1 MPKFNFN
8 YCKSIFKFLIL
19 CLWIKL
25 LLFSYNIQNNLT
37 IIIFYIKMKWRWKGT
52 YIEAGE
58 FGGGYEQ
65 ITIINRAGG
74 TYKWMDES
82 WKPSRLG
89 SVCVRSGIGQ
99 WVVVRVVV
107 VVRAAG
113 VVQAAAGA
121 GGGLRRWCHCWG
133 RGGEG
138 AWGELLGALVAQRV
152 VAGESVCM
160 FAITVLR
167 PAVR

>member
-1 MPKFNFN
+1 
-8 YCKSIFKFLIL
+8 
-19 CLWIKL
+19 
-25 LLFSYNIQNNLT
+25 
-37 IIIFYIKMKWRWKGT
+37 MKWRWKGT

-107 VVRAAG
+107 VRAAV
-113 VVQAAAGA
+113 VVQAVAAA
-121 GGGLRRWCHCWG
+121 VVASTWCQCWWWCHVSGGG
-133 RGGEG
+133 G
-138 AWGELLGALVAQRV
+138 AVVVVVVLVVLV
-152 VAGESVCM
+152 VVMVPSSW
-160 FAITVLR
+160 
-167 PAVR
+167 

>member
-8 YCKSIFKFLIL
+8 YCKSIFKFFIL

-25 LLFSYNIQNNLT
+25 LLFNYNIQNNLT
-37 IIIFYIKMKWRWKGT
+37 IIIFYRKMKWRWKGT

-74 TYKWMDES
+74 SYKWMDES

-107 VVRAAG
+107 VRVAV
-113 VVQAAAGA
+113 VVQAAAA
-121 GGGLRRWCHCWG
+121 EVVSTWCHVSGGG
-133 RGGEG
+133 
-138 AWGELLGALVAQRV
+138 ADVVVLVWV
-152 VAGESVCM
+152 VVMVPSSW
-160 FAITVLR
+160 
-167 PAVR
+167 

>member
-8 YCKSIFKFLIL
+8 YFKSIFKFFIL

-25 LLFSYNIQNNLT
+25 LLFNYNIQNNLT
-37 IIIFYIKMKWRWKGT
+37 IIIFYRKMKWRWKGT

-107 VVRAAG
+107 VVQAAV
-113 VVQAAAGA
+113 VVQAVAVAAAVSSTSCHVSGGA
-121 GGGLRRWCHCWG
+121 VVVVVV
-133 RGGEG
+133 
-138 AWGELLGALVAQRV
+138 LV
-152 VAGESVCM
+152 
-160 FAITVLR
+160 VLVLVMV
-167 PAVR
+167 PSWW

>member
-1 MPKFNFN
+1 
-8 YCKSIFKFLIL
+8 L

-25 LLFSYNIQNNLT
+25 LLFNYNIQNNLT
-37 IIIFYIKMKWRWKGT
+37 IIIFYRKMKWRWKGT

-107 VVRAAG
+107 VVRAAV
-113 VVQAAAGA
+113 VVQAAAA
-121 GGGLRRWCHCWG
+121 AVVSSTWCQCWWWWCHVSGGG
-133 RGGEG
+133 G
-138 AWGELLGALVAQRV
+138 AVVVVVVLVVLV
-152 VAGESVCM
+152 VVMVPSSW
-160 FAITVLR
+160 
-167 PAVR
+167 